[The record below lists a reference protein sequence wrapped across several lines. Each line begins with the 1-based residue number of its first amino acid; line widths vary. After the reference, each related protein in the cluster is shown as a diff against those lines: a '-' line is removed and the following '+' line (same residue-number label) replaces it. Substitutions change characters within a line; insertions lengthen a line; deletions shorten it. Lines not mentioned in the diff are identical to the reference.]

1 MPVVRAR
8 VVGRVL
14 AGARCKQTRRGVE
27 TGSYEILIPNTLFE
41 EELLK
46 FTEAQKRSMLRGG
59 LKVIDLPGKRVL
71 RAQQVVRAAPQLS
84 ALPGKVPQ
92 LRLWNTPK
100 LLVQSSLTSVLTT
113 CYQNGFGE

>member
-46 FTEAQKRSMLRGG
+46 FTEAQKRSMLRG

-113 CYQNGFGE
+113 CYHNGFGE